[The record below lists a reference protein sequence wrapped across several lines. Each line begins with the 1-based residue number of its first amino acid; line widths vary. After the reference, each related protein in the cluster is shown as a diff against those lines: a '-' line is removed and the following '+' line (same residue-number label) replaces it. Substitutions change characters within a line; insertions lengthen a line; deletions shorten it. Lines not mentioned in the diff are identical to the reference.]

1 MRYALILLLAATS
14 LAAKD
19 SCLTCHSGLPGE
31 LQPPAAAFPS
41 SIHSQEGFTC
51 ADCHGGDP
59 NSDDPNIAMSA
70 VRGFIGAPPRTAI
83 PKLCARCHSDPNF
96 MRKYNPRERVDQY
109 SEYLTSV
116 HGQRLR
122 TGDTAVATCIDCH
135 SVHDI
140 RPVRDPLSPVYP
152 LRVPATCA
160 HCHADAAHM
169 AKYSIPTNQY
179 AEYMKSA
186 HWEDLTKGGDLS
198 APTCVTC
205 HGNHGAKPPDVSS
218 VAAVCGT
225 CHALEEERF
234 EKSPHQAAFAA
245 MNLGTCVVCH
255 SNHAVLKT
263 SDQMLSGSNA
273 VCGQCHTGDSAG
285 GKAAVKMAG
294 LIGNLQARLKQADE
308 ILARAQADGMEVS
321 EAVAH
326 QTEARQNLVKA
337 RSEVHTFD
345 LDAMAVP
352 VKTGLAMAATDYRAG
367 EDALHERDVRREGL
381 AISLIGVGIT
391 VLGLW
396 LAIQRLGGGRAAG
409 LNQGGS

>member
-1 MRYALILLLAATS
+1 MRYPLILLLAAVP
-14 LAAKD
+14 LAAND
-19 SCLTCHSGLPGE
+19 SCLTCHSGMEGE
-31 LQPPAAAFPS
+31 LQKPAEAFGS
-41 SIHSQEGFTC
+41 SVHAQEGFTC

-59 NSDDPNIAMSA
+59 NTDDPTAAMSA
-70 VRGFIGAPPRTAI
+70 AHGFIGVPARAAI

-152 LRVPATCA
+152 LRIPGTCA
-160 HCHADAAHM
+160 QCHANAAHM

-179 AEYMKSA
+179 AEYLKSA
-186 HWEDLTKGGDLS
+186 HWEELSQRGDLS

-205 HGNHGAKPPDVSS
+205 HGNHGAKPPEVSS
-218 VAAVCGT
+218 VEAVCGT
-225 CHALEEERF
+225 CHALEEQRF

-245 MNLGTCVVCH
+245 MKLGTCVVCH
-255 SNHAVLKT
+255 SNHAVLRT
-263 SDQMLSGSNA
+263 SDQMLSGANA
-273 VCGQCHTGDSAG
+273 VCGQCHAADSAG
-285 GKAAVKMAG
+285 GKAAAEMAD
-294 LIGNLQARLKQADE
+294 LIRNLQDRLKQADE
-308 ILARAQADGMEVS
+308 ILAVAQNDGMEVS
-321 EAVAH
+321 AAIAQ

-337 RSEVHTFD
+337 RSEVHAFAVA
-345 LDAMAVP
+345 AMAAP
-352 VKTGLAMAATDYRAG
+352 VNTGLAIAATDYRAG
-367 EDALHERDVRREGL
+367 ENALHERNVRREGL
-381 AISLIGVGIT
+381 AISLFGVGIT

-396 LAIQRLGGGRAAG
+396 LAIRRLGPRPKSRTPPAG
-409 LNQGGS
+409 E

>member
-1 MRYALILLLAATS
+1 MRYALILMLAGAP

-19 SCLTCHSGLPGE
+19 SCLTCHSVLQGE
-31 LQPPAAAFPS
+31 LQQPATAFGS
-41 SIHSQEGFTC
+41 SVHFQQGFTC

-59 NSDDPNIAMSA
+59 NSDDPSVAMSA
-70 VRGFIGAPPRTAI
+70 AHGFIGVPPRTAI

-96 MRKYNPRERVDQY
+96 MRKFNPRERVDQY

-122 TGDTAVATCIDCH
+122 TGDTAVATCVDCH

-140 RPVRDPLSPVYP
+140 RPVKDPLAPVYP
-152 LRVPATCA
+152 LRVPGTCA
-160 HCHADAAHM
+160 HCHADTAHM

-186 HWEDLTKGGDLS
+186 HWEELSKSGDLS
-198 APTCVTC
+198 APTCTTC
-205 HGNHGAKPPDVSS
+205 HGNHGAKPPEISS
-218 VAAVCGT
+218 IVAVCGT
-225 CHALEEERF
+225 CHALEEQRF
-234 EKSPHQAAFAA
+234 ETSPHQAAFAA

-255 SNHAVLKT
+255 SNHAVLQT
-263 SDQMLSGSNA
+263 SDQMLSGSDA
-273 VCGQCHTGDSAG
+273 VCGQCHTADSGG
-285 GKAAVKMAG
+285 GKAAAQMAD
-294 LIGNLQARLKQADE
+294 LIRNLQDRLKQVDE
-308 ILARAQADGMEVS
+308 ILALAQTDGMEVS
-321 EAVAH
+321 EAIAR

-337 RSEVHTFD
+337 RSEVHAFNV
-345 LDAMAVP
+345 AAIAAP

-381 AISLIGVGIT
+381 AISLIGICIT

-396 LAIQRLGGGRAAG
+396 LAIRRLGGGRAPG
-409 LNQGGS
+409 LNQGGN